1 MSNTYEEEKPEV
13 ETEDEGQ
20 EVFLES
26 DDSEEKAAVS
36 EKEPEPALVMKS

>member
-26 DDSEEKAAVS
+26 DDSEEPEETEAVA
-36 EKEPEPALVMKS
+36 EQEP